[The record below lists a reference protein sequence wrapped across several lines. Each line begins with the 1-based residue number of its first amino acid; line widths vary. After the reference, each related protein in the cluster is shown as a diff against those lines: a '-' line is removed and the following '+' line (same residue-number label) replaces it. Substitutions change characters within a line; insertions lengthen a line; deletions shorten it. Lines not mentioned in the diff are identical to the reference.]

1 MREPGQVADDRADRR
16 AAPASR
22 REHLS
27 RNRVAAHLVRALTR
41 ELENLPVEEEEP
53 GEPERVD
60 QRELLVEP
68 SPRLALVSVQPRV
81 ALGERTVAD
90 ALQLRDSRL
99 LPVREVRIAVAELL
113 RQVELK
119 PLGELDGARDSSLVV
134 RETRIHLLF
143 REQHALVV
151 AATLALRAVER
162 RAMSDR
168 HQRVLQ
174 ADARAVVRVRIPRRD
189 GLDTQLL
196 GKVAQ
201 RCVAPRVAAL
211 VGTLQLD

>member
-90 ALQLRDSRL
+90 ALQLRDS
-99 LPVREVRIAVAELL
+99 
-113 RQVELK
+113 
-119 PLGELDGARDSSLVV
+119 SLVV

-196 GKVAQ
+196 GKVA
-201 RCVAPRVAAL
+201 
-211 VGTLQLD
+211 